1 MLKNFLPMTLERF
14 SFLVRALI
22 RILGKVLKKD
32 VINFKSSYMTH
43 SPLSFSFHFSHSLT
57 VDLLTYKEPL
67 PVISSKISFK
77 FVFKFSS
84 KSVVRSFG
92 AQ

>member
-43 SPLSFSFHFSHSLT
+43 FSSFSFYNSHSLT
-57 VDLLTYKEPL
+57 LGVLTYKEPL